1 MPPTPDLKERVLKCF
16 AEMQSASFKA
26 NRTAIRA
33 GDPDGVQLSWSVTFP
48 AGCPVSLA
56 LNNVGVPKTAT
67 RQVHPVGNI
76 SYRLV
81 ARGAGLTRP
90 IGVVNITVDTSSC
103 TDHELEE
110 AELVPVIQSSVRASL
125 NEYNADP
132 STDNKVTERKPAQVE
147 IEERGV
153 VVKLRLKLDINNF
166 FDPDVNID
174 AVLQVGIAPDGR
186 ALVYYKSFSVDVD
199 WPWWVTGITLG
210 ITKIVEEF
218 LDGAVEKKI
227 KPRML
232 AGFKS
237 QVDAIIRLNGT
248 VSRIVTAQD
257 RVIVTTCS

>member
-1 MPPTPDLKERVLKCF
+1 MPPTNELKERVLTCF
-16 AEMQSASFKA
+16 AEMQSASFTA

-33 GDPDGVQLSWSVTFP
+33 GDPNGVQLSWSVKFP

-56 LNNVGVPKTAT
+56 LNNISVPKTAT
-67 RQVHPVGNI
+67 RQVNPVGNI

-81 ARGAGLTRP
+81 ARGAGLSRT
-90 IGVVNITVDTSSC
+90 IGVINITVDTSAC
-103 TDHELEE
+103 TEHEIEE
-110 AELVPVIQSSVRASL
+110 ADLVPVIQAGVRASL

-132 STDNKVTERKPAQVE
+132 STDNKVTERKPAQVD

-153 VVKLRLKLDINNF
+153 VVKLRLKLAINNF

-174 AVLQVGIAPDGR
+174 AVLQAGIAPDGK
-186 ALVYYKSFSVDVD
+186 ALVFYKSFSVDVD

-232 AGFKS
+232 SSFKA
-237 QVDAIIRLNGT
+237 QVDGIIRISGT
-248 VSRIVTAQD
+248 VSRIATAQD